1 MEKTEIKKILKF
13 YKNLNSSTQL
23 NINDREVIEVWC
35 DVFMEYSYEQVRN
48 AIVAFS
54 KKKPFAPSIGEI
66 ISNIEVPDYT
76 IEKIPP
82 NTVIIQFEDET
93 YGNFPFRF
101 LNSQDAKEYSKKFQE
116 CNYDKESIKILH
128 EEHVRKRNSSVF
140 TYRGEAKARLEQK
153 LQNQNNKGSRRYD
166 KQSSFSW

>member
-13 YKNLNSSTQL
+13 YKNLNPSTQL

-66 ISNIEVPDYT
+66 ISNIEVPEYT

-82 NTVIIQFEDET
+82 NTVIIQFEDEA

-128 EEHVRKRNSSVF
+128 EEHVRKWNAGVL

>member
-13 YKNLNSSTQL
+13 YKNLNPSTQL

-66 ISNIEVPDYT
+66 ISNIEVPEYT

-128 EEHVRKRNSSVF
+128 EEHVRKRNAGVL

>member
-13 YKNLNSSTQL
+13 YKNLNPSTQL

-66 ISNIEVPDYT
+66 ISNIEVPEYT

-82 NTVIIQFEDET
+82 NTVIVQFEDET

-128 EEHVRKRNSSVF
+128 EEHVRKRNAGVL

>member
-128 EEHVRKRNSSVF
+128 EEHVRKRNAGVL

-153 LQNQNNKGSRRYD
+153 LQNQNRGKKYD